1 MRRIELCLSVVRRLY
16 RSIERA
22 PAGSLRCFRSLASV
36 SLGLSLSTYV
46 DGDIAAPWPRGLF
59 RLLAPGSHSRRESGL
74 ATCRRLRSFVRSF
87 VNTYLVVSRAGPRH
101 GESPVASVPQ
111 SVGRS
116 VSQ

>member
-1 MRRIELCLSVVRRLY
+1 MRRIELCLSFGGSIDRAGASRFATLLSFA
-16 RSIERA
+16 RSR
-22 PAGSLRCFRSLASV
+22 RSLSV
-36 SLGLSLSTYV
+36 SLSTYV

-101 GESPVASVPQ
+101 GESPVASVPKR
-111 SVGRS
+111 SVGR
-116 VSQ
+116 